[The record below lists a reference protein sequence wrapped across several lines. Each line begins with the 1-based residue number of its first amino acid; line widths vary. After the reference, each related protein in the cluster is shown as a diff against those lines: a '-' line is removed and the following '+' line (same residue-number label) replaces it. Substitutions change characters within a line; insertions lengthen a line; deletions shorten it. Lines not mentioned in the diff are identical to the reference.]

1 MLPRCQEH
9 AAELDELRTTDLVKI
24 VGDGCSWIPG
34 YELLL
39 PDAAITQA
47 FDFAIMVLL
56 VVVFVSLP
64 LTLAF
69 EEVNRSMTLVNFL
82 FDCVFMVDVLK
93 NFNVGYTT
101 DDGVLVFDRHMIASN
116 YRRGWFLVDVISS
129 VPVDQLLALLL
140 GNSGGGGDVYQAKK
154 AFKVLRLVRMTKLL
168 KLLPATPLVT

>member
-129 VPVDQLLALLL
+129 VPASSASRDA
-140 GNSGGGGDVYQAKK
+140 S
-154 AFKVLRLVRMTKLL
+154 R
-168 KLLPATPLVT
+168 TPSRARSTASRPRAASTTTWAS